1 MSSSFLTRIHFFFLL
16 VPLLSLL
23 SCAGRTG
30 QNEKSIRPGT
40 DEMADLNAFLVQKDR
55 ERIEN
60 YIQRK
65 NLEMSETETGL
76 WYSLIKEGSGDYL
89 TDNDRVII
97 EYDCSLLD
105 GTICY
110 SSDESGPK
118 EIIIGKTKIEQGLY
132 QGLRMLKRGAEA
144 ILIIPPFLGYGFVGD
159 GGKIPPRSI
168 IVYHIKILK

>member
-1 MSSSFLTRIHFFFLL
+1 MSKNFLSRILLFLL
-16 VPLLSLL
+16 FVPFMTLV
-23 SCAGRTG
+23 SCTGRKEH
-30 QNEKSIRPGT
+30 NDKRVKPGT

-65 NLEMSETETGL
+65 DLGMSETETGL
-76 WYSLIKEGSGDYL
+76 WYSVITEGIGDYL
-89 TDNDRVII
+89 TDNDRVIL
-97 EYDCSLLD
+97 EYECSLLD

-110 SSDESGPK
+110 SSGESGPK
-118 EIIIGKTKIEQGLY
+118 EIIIGRTKIEQGLD

-144 ILIIPPFLGYGFVGD
+144 IFIIPPFLAYGFVGD

-168 IVYHIKILK
+168 IVYHIKVLK